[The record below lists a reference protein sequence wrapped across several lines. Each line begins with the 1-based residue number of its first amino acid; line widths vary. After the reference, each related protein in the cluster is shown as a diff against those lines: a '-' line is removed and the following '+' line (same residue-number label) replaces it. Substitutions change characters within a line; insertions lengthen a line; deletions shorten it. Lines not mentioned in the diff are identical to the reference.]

1 MLALSASAKDAN
13 LPAVI
18 PLPQRMEVRS
28 GSFTLGPETHIQSD
42 AASLKTA
49 ERLAARLRR
58 ATGFPFPVNAAAPP
72 SAAGGAVTPLRVG
85 VTPEPAKPAKPSAA
99 GGGVITLTSHGAKA
113 SLGAE
118 GYELTVTPTSATI
131 RATEE
136 AGLFYGAVTL
146 AQLLP
151 PEIFARSAAS
161 GVKWSLPCVEIE
173 DQPRF
178 KWRGMMLDV
187 GRHFFKIEDIK
198 PLLDAMALHKLNT
211 FHWHLT
217 DDQGWR
223 IEIKKYPKLTEVGAW
238 RDSSPPYGNRNS
250 DDGLRHGGFYTQ
262 DEIREIVAYAAVRHI
277 TVVPEIEMP
286 GHASAAIASYPQ
298 LGNDDMPG
306 FAPKVMTR
314 WGVHPYIFAPKEE
327 TFRFLEDVLTEV
339 CELFP
344 SKFIHIGGDEAPKTQ
359 WKKSKFAQEVM
370 QREGLKN
377 EEELQSWF
385 VRRIGKFLE
394 SKNRRLIG
402 WDEIQEGGLPKT
414 ATMMV
419 WRDSKWAEHAL
430 SLGNDVVMATTSHT
444 YLDYSQAPATT
455 ELAKGVEFET
465 IGGFL
470 PLSKVYSY
478 NPTFVAKTPAQEK
491 QILGTQGQL
500 WGEYF
505 KSIRKVEYMAFP
517 RLTALAEVAW
527 TPQAA
532 RNYDDFLRRLA
543 THNQRL
549 DQLGISH
556 RVDTAVKLG
565 EWTPSQITTAGAV
578 LEWDATKAASGAGQC
593 VVNLSYTKGVHGVG
607 IEWVALLEDG
617 REIARDAHAGF
628 SGGSPRKPT
637 YTLDL
642 PARKAGARYSVQAKL
657 AGDGGTDSNGEVTFD
672 LKPAQPATGKP

>member
-1 MLALSASAKDAN
+1 MKTPTALLIAMLAGSASGTDTN

-18 PLPQRMEVRS
+18 PLPQRMEMRA
-28 GSFTLGPETHIQSD
+28 GTFLLGPETRLVAD
-42 AASLKTA
+42 VTSLATA
-49 ERLAARLRR
+49 NYLAARLRR
-58 ATGFPFPVNAAAPP
+58 ATGYPFPVNADAAP
-72 SAAGGAVTPLRVG
+72 SATGGVVTPLRVG
-85 VTPEPAKPAKPSAA
+85 IFKEPVKTARPDTA
-99 GGGVITLTSHGAKA
+99 GGVITVTTKYAQA

-118 GYELTVTPTSATI
+118 GYELIVTPNSAVI
-131 RATEE
+131 RAPEA
-136 AGLFYGAVTL
+136 AGLFYGAQTL
-146 AQLLP
+146 LQLLP
-151 PEIFARSAAS
+151 AEVFAATAVK
-161 GVKWSLPCVEIE
+161 GVNWTLPCVQIE

-223 IEIKKYPKLTEVGAW
+223 IEIKKYPRLTEVGAW

-250 DDGLRHGGFYTQ
+250 DDGQRHGGFYTQ
-262 DEIREIVAYAAVRHI
+262 SEIRELVAYAAARHI

-298 LGNDDMPG
+298 LGNDDVPG

-314 WGVHPYIFAPKEE
+314 WGVHPYIFSPKEE
-327 TFRFLEDVLTEV
+327 TFRFLEDVLAEV

-359 WKKSKFAQEVM
+359 WKKSNLAQEVM
-370 QREGLKN
+370 KREGLKN

-419 WRDSKWAEHAL
+419 WRDAKWAEHAL
-430 SLGNDVVMATTSHT
+430 ALGNDVVMATTSHT
-444 YLDYSQAPATT
+444 YLDYYQAPAAT
-455 ELAKGVEFET
+455 ELAKGKEFEC

-470 PLSKVYSY
+470 PLAKVYSY
-478 NPTFVAKTPAQEK
+478 NPAFVAKTPAQET

-505 KSIRKVEYMAFP
+505 KSIKKVEYMAFP

-556 RVDTAVKLG
+556 RVDTAVK
-565 EWTPSQITTAGAV
+565 P
-578 LEWDATKAASGAGQC
+578 
-593 VVNLSYTKGVHGVG
+593 
-607 IEWVALLEDG
+607 
-617 REIARDAHAGF
+617 
-628 SGGSPRKPT
+628 
-637 YTLDL
+637 
-642 PARKAGARYSVQAKL
+642 
-657 AGDGGTDSNGEVTFD
+657 
-672 LKPAQPATGKP
+672 